1 MNILEVRGMNK
12 EFKEFKLKD
21 ISFNLEPG
29 YIMGYVGQNGAGKT
43 TTINLINHL
52 KTQDSGEVKVN
63 GISYED
69 NPVLYKEY
77 IGYIGDES
85 YFPEQFTV
93 KNVRSTLKDFYKTFD
108 ERVFDDYVDKWKLTG
123 NKKIG
128 ELSRGMKVKLM
139 FAGVLSRDTKILIL
153 DEATNGL
160 DPVMRSEVLEILQD
174 YISDGKRS
182 VLFSTHI
189 LNDLE
194 QIADYIFFIDNG
206 EKVMFD
212 AKDELL
218 EKFLLVKGGRE
229 DITKELDDKLIGKSE
244 TSIGFQGLIKSDD
257 AVFANK
263 NLLLEKPSIDE
274 IVVRYIKNMK

>member
-1 MNILEVRGMNK
+1 MNILEVRGLNK

-21 ISFNLEPG
+21 ISFHLEPG

-52 KTQDSGEVKVN
+52 KTPDSGEIKVN

-85 YFPEQFTV
+85 YFPEQFTI
-93 KNVRSTLKDFYKTFD
+93 KNVRNTLKDFYKTFD
-108 ERVFDDYVDKWKLTG
+108 EKVFDDYVDKWKL
-123 NKKIG
+123 NSSKKIG
-128 ELSRGMKVKLM
+128 EFSRGMKVKLM
-139 FAGVLSRDTKILIL
+139 FAGALSRDTKILIL

-160 DPVMRSEVLEILQD
+160 DPVMRSEILEILQD
-174 YISDGKRS
+174 YISDGERS

-212 AKDELL
+212 TKDELL
-218 EKFLLVKGGRE
+218 EKFLLVKGGNDDLTE
-229 DITKELDDKLIGKSE
+229 ELDRKLIGKTK
-244 TSIGFQGLIKSDD
+244 TSIGFEALIRSDD
-257 AVFANK
+257 AVFTNN

-274 IVVRYIKNMK
+274 IVIRYIKNMK